1 MGRVSIIGI
10 RAVSAPLVE
19 DRRVGLVIA
28 WRIAALRRNLAHSQY
43 ITACDWDI
51 IVKLTEYPERQLGS
65 GA

>member
-19 DRRVGLVIA
+19 DRRVGLVIS
-28 WRIAALRRNLAHSQY
+28 WTIAALRNNLAHSQY
-43 ITACDWDI
+43 IIACDWDT
-51 IVKLTEYPERQLGS
+51 IVKLTEYPEMQLGS